1 MVTQYLPSPPN
12 VPSSLSPTYI
22 HQRSSL
28 ALVSISKLPNT
39 ALNLFQMSNT
49 RNYTSPRWN
58 NLSTFRTIVPISSQ
72 LHARNQNREIP
83 FLESRL
89 EILNRHLLDTNH
101 ELRTKIDELEAW
113 KKRCGEL
120 KRENEGLGRENRG
133 LRGRVG
139 RLVLENELLRGLERG
154 RK

>member
-1 MVTQYLPSPPN
+1 MVTQYLSSPPN

-22 HQRSSL
+22 HQGSSL
-28 ALVSISKLPNT
+28 ALISISKLPNT

-113 KKRCGEL
+113 KKKCGEL

>member
-1 MVTQYLPSPPN
+1 MPPTILSKVIKYLPSPPN

-28 ALVSISKLPNT
+28 ALISISKLPNT

-101 ELRTKIDELEAW
+101 ELRTKIDELEVW
-113 KKRCGEL
+113 KKKCGEL
-120 KRENEGLGRENRG
+120 KRENEGLGKENWDFDRM
-133 LRGRVG
+133 
-139 RLVLENELLRGLERG
+139 
-154 RK
+154 KQ

>member
-1 MVTQYLPSPPN
+1 MPPTILSKVIKYLPS
-12 VPSSLSPTYI
+12 SSKRSFKPLSPTYI

-28 ALVSISKLPNT
+28 ALISLSKLPNT

-101 ELRTKIDELEAW
+101 ELRTKIDELEVW
-113 KKRCGEL
+113 KK
-120 KRENEGLGRENRG
+120 K
-133 LRGRVG
+133 
-139 RLVLENELLRGLERG
+139 
-154 RK
+154 

>member
-1 MVTQYLPSPPN
+1 
-12 VPSSLSPTYI
+12 
-22 HQRSSL
+22 
-28 ALVSISKLPNT
+28 
-39 ALNLFQMSNT
+39 MSNT

-101 ELRTKIDELEAW
+101 ELRTKIDELDAW